1 MSEQVQPLSG
11 VRVVDF
17 STMIAGPYA
26 TRLLADLGA
35 EVIKVESPEGDH
47 MRNLRPRKSGSSRFF
62 GQLNVG
68 KRSVVLNLGVQAQL
82 ADALALVASADIVVE
97 NWRPGVAAR
106 LGLAYD
112 DCRTVKK
119 DVVYCS
125 ISGWG
130 QTGPNAQRPAYAPT
144 IHAASGIEM
153 VNMTY
158 QPGADR
164 PQVSG
169 VYTADVFGGLTGF
182 GAVLAALRKR
192 DVTGEGTHVDV
203 SLVESMLTVP
213 IYEFQ
218 NEFSHIPD
226 QRPSHRPVPTRDG
239 FIMVMIVNDPSWRAV
254 SKAIGRPELAAD
266 PRFADIKARTENW
279 DEIHRLVCEWA
290 ADLTVDEAES
300 HMLECGAPA
309 ARYHTMETILQE
321 KHLIERE
328 TFRDVNDPAGDFIIP
343 ATPFRLDGHVTPETG
358 SHAPGLGEDSETV
371 LGQLHQQ

>member
-1 MSEQVQPLSG
+1 VPETQPLSG
-11 VRVVDF
+11 IRVVDF

-35 EVIKVESPEGDH
+35 DVIKIESPEGDH

-68 KRSVVLNLGVQAQL
+68 KRSVVLNLRDSEQVS
-82 ADALALVASADIVVE
+82 DALALVATADVVVE

-112 DCRTVKK
+112 DCRGAKA
-119 DVVYCS
+119 DIVYCS

-158 QPGADR
+158 QPDADR

-169 VYTADVFGGLTGF
+169 VYTGDVFGGLTGF
-182 GAVLAALRKR
+182 SAVLAALRKR
-192 DVTGEGTHVDV
+192 DLTGKSSYVDV
-203 SLVESMLTVP
+203 SLIESMLTVP

-218 NEFSHIPD
+218 DEFSDVPD
-226 QRPSHRPVPTRDG
+226 HRPSHRPVPTKDG
-239 FIMVMIVNDPSWRAV
+239 FIMVMVVNDPGWRAV
-254 SKAIGRPELAAD
+254 SQAIGRPELATD
-266 PRFADIKARTENW
+266 PRFSDVKARTANW
-279 DEIHRLVCEWA
+279 DEIHELVCAWA
-290 ADLTVDEAES
+290 AELTVDEAEGR
-300 HMLECGAPA
+300 MLECGAPA
-309 ARYHTMETILQE
+309 ARYHTMASILQE
-321 KHLIERE
+321 RHLIDRE
-328 TFRDVNDPAGDFIIP
+328 TFREVNDPAGDFIIP
-343 ATPFRLDGHVTPETG
+343 ATPFRLDGTVTPAVG
-358 SHAPGLGEDSETV
+358 SHAPGLGEDSAAV
-371 LGQLHQQ
+371 LGELDQH